1 MALQEMFQTIRENGF
16 VEEQEIEQLYSTGL
30 NKFLADRYVVGT
42 CPKCGFEV
50 CRLPVPT
57 LCMGP
62 PPLRHRQITPL
73 SLVRGPMSKNKRS
86 QHDRQNPASLPT
98 GDRHH
103 ARACCSACK
112 LHECEGARQW

>member
-1 MALQEMFQTIRENGF
+1 MFQTIRENGF

-50 CRLPVPT
+50 CRLPLPT

-62 PPLRHRQITPL
+62 LHSVIRKPRLL
-73 SLVRGPMSKNKRS
+73 SLYEARGPGPRTNRP
-86 QHDRQNPASLPT
+86 QPPE
-98 GDRHH
+98 
-103 ARACCSACK
+103 K
-112 LHECEGARQW
+112 L